1 MSKKRNNIEESE
13 FSKYATNV
21 DEETI
26 QKNTLLRKQKRD
38 EYQRGIK
45 KKKNFNAFKNM
56 KMEIEGYGFHYS
68 FVDFMKVLALFMVG
82 TCFVGVVLKMK
93 PVYICALIIVEILL
107 LIPIIKSQYKFV
119 YEQRRFN
126 DLITYMKQMSYSF
139 KKDPK
144 ILLALED
151 TEQLVE
157 GKMKKLVQE
166 AIEHINTSNSPY
178 MYEEALDIIFN
189 EYSCSR
195 LAQLHDFIIKIE
207 ETGGNYQNSMNVLI
221 DDTVNWS
228 QRIYEFQIEKA
239 DIKKNILIS
248 LCLAMAICSTTLF
261 MIPEQM
267 DFTQIAIYQ
276 IVSFAAL
283 SIFLGL
289 YTISQ
294 VLLNTSWIDDDTQ
307 KDPEKIRKEYRIATG
322 QQTILSEKQDK
333 VAAILIGIAGLVYG
347 IITRKYY
354 WIPAGVLLG
363 YYCWQNPKRKY
374 KKAVK
379 NTKREIEKV
388 IPGWCREI
396 ALNLQTE
403 NVFQAIAMTE
413 ATCPI
418 VLEEPV
424 HKLIEDLQARPGD
437 VVVYNSFLFEFN
449 IPEVGQ
455 MMNTLYALSE
465 SGVSDVDAQIN
476 KIIESNNK
484 LVEKAETLKNEDSNA
499 GIGFLTLLPMVIGSA
514 KMLVDLALLITN
526 FVALTGL

>member
-1 MSKKRNNIEESE
+1 M
-13 FSKYATNV
+13 
-21 DEETI
+21 
-26 QKNTLLRKQKRD
+26 
-38 EYQRGIK
+38 
-45 KKKNFNAFKNM
+45 
-56 KMEIEGYGFHYS
+56 
-68 FVDFMKVLALFMVG
+68 
-82 TCFVGVVLKMK
+82 
-93 PVYICALIIVEILL
+93 
-107 LIPIIKSQYKFV
+107 
-119 YEQRRFN
+119 
-126 DLITYMKQMSYSF
+126 
-139 KKDPK
+139 
-144 ILLALED
+144 
-151 TEQLVE
+151 
-157 GKMKKLVQE
+157 
-166 AIEHINTSNSPY
+166 
-178 MYEEALDIIFN
+178 
-189 EYSCSR
+189 
-195 LAQLHDFIIKIE
+195 
-207 ETGGNYQNSMNVLI
+207 
-221 DDTVNWS
+221 
-228 QRIYEFQIEKA
+228 
-239 DIKKNILIS
+239 
-248 LCLAMAICSTTLF
+248 
-261 MIPEQM
+261 
-267 DFTQIAIYQ
+267 
-276 IVSFAAL
+276 
-283 SIFLGL
+283 

-322 QQTILSEKQDK
+322 QQIVLSEKQDK
-333 VAAILIGIAGLVYG
+333 IAAILIGVASLVYG

-354 WIPAGVLLG
+354 WIPAGILLG
-363 YYCWQNPKRKY
+363 YYCWQSPKRKY

-424 HKLIEDLQARPGD
+424 HKLIEDLQVRPGD